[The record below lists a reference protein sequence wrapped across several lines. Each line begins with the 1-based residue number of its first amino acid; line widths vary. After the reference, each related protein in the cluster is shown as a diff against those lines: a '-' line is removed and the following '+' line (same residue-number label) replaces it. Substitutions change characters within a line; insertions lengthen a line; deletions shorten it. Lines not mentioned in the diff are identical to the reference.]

1 MEEQKNDP
9 SLSTEVENLSQTSQ
23 SNDNRPPQNE
33 DSPQTSQSNDDRLPL
48 DERRPCNNFK
58 LPAFWKHNA
67 GSWIALIEAKFRMS
81 KITTQINKYMAVLEA
96 LNNSEL
102 ERLYNIPKPEDENC
116 YDKLITQIHDI
127 FTRDDQDRLDLLLN
141 DLTLGDKT
149 PNELMRH
156 LISAAGVEDNCSPQF
171 EAILKDRFLRCLP
184 PDIAASSGTWSYTNL
199 RSLAK
204 CATQAMNTT
213 QRYGKPQSVLTI
225 GNKPR
230 NITSSHFSPNSAR
243 NNSDGRVNFFRP
255 QGRENFSRRNIISAN
270 ARGNW
275 RKPIR
280 QPNYQT
286 NGWPHNSRY
295 DQSQNRYRSY
305 SGYVCYYHRLFKQAA
320 YRCEGPNC
328 KFFSSP
334 YRTESLNCEGRQ
346 LRSLH

>member
-1 MEEQKNDP
+1 
-9 SLSTEVENLSQTSQ
+9 
-23 SNDNRPPQNE
+23 
-33 DSPQTSQSNDDRLPL
+33 
-48 DERRPCNNFK
+48 
-58 LPAFWKHNA
+58 
-67 GSWIALIEAKFRMS
+67 MS
-81 KITTQINKYMAVLEA
+81 
-96 LNNSEL
+96 S
-102 ERLYNIPKPEDENC
+102 
-116 YDKLITQIHDI
+116 
-127 FTRDDQDRLDLLLN
+127 
-141 DLTLGDKT
+141 
-149 PNELMRH
+149 
-156 LISAAGVEDNCSPQF
+156 
-171 EAILKDRFLRCLP
+171 

-199 RSLAK
+199 RSHAK

-255 QGRENFSRRNIISAN
+255 QGRENFSRRNKISAN

-286 NGWPHNSRY
+286 NGWPRNSRY

-346 LRSLH
+346 LRSLQ

>member
-1 MEEQKNDP
+1 
-9 SLSTEVENLSQTSQ
+9 
-23 SNDNRPPQNE
+23 
-33 DSPQTSQSNDDRLPL
+33 
-48 DERRPCNNFK
+48 
-58 LPAFWKHNA
+58 
-67 GSWIALIEAKFRMS
+67 
-81 KITTQINKYMAVLEA
+81 
-96 LNNSEL
+96 
-102 ERLYNIPKPEDENC
+102 
-116 YDKLITQIHDI
+116 
-127 FTRDDQDRLDLLLN
+127 
-141 DLTLGDKT
+141 
-149 PNELMRH
+149 MRH

-204 CATQAMNTT
+204 CATQATNTT

-225 GNKPR
+225 GNKPRNITR

-286 NGWPHNSRY
+286 NGWPRNSRY

-305 SGYVCYYHRLFKQAA
+305 SGYVCYYHRLLNKPPTDAKAQIAKFFPLLT
-320 YRCEGPNC
+320 GPN
-328 KFFSSP
+328 
-334 YRTESLNCEGRQ
+334 L
-346 LRSLH
+346 